1 MTVAPPGRGTRSG
14 PRRLGG
20 AVALIALSTAMLVAV
35 IALDVYVN
43 SFLATVVGFGY
54 PLVMLIAFALRRDAD
69 TNPAFQKRMFGW
81 SAGICAVAFVAY
93 LAGSTAWTNLILGSG
108 RTVRAVVVDEKV
120 TDSLHGTG
128 RAYTLAAT
136 ELNDEVPG
144 GPLEERDALFKRGDV
159 ITVRMDPA
167 GRVAPKLPGEVGSP
181 AYLLLFLG
189 CNVLIDG
196 AVLWSVRRPGPSAVR
211 AVDRPGR
218 PVA

>member
-1 MTVAPPGRGTRSG
+1 MTLDQSEQGTRSG
-14 PRRLGG
+14 PRRVGG
-20 AVALIALSTAMLVAV
+20 ALVLVALSTAMLVAV

-69 TNPAFQKRMFGW
+69 TNPAFQKRMFVYGT
-81 SAGICAVAFVAY
+81 AVCAVAFVAY
-93 LAGSTAWTNLILGSG
+93 LSGSVAWTNLILGSG
-108 RTVRAVVVDEKV
+108 RTVDAVVLDEKV

-144 GPLEERDALFKRGDV
+144 GPLEEPDARFKRGDV
-159 ITVRMDPA
+159 VAVRMDPA

-181 AYLLLFLG
+181 AYPLLFIG
-189 CNVLIDG
+189 CNVLIAG
-196 AVLWSVRRPGPSAVR
+196 TVLWSVRRPGPSPA
-211 AVDRPGR
+211 
-218 PVA
+218 

>member
-1 MTVAPPGRGTRSG
+1 MTLDQPVQGARSG

-20 AVALIALSTAMLVAV
+20 AVGIIALSTAVLVAV

-43 SFLATVVGFGY
+43 TFLATLVGLGY

-69 TNPAFQKRMFGW
+69 TNPVFQKRMFAW
-81 SAGICAVAFVAY
+81 STGICAVAFVAY
-93 LAGSTAWTNLILGSG
+93 LSGSAAWTNLILGAG
-108 RTVRAVVVDEKV
+108 RTVDAVVLSEKV

-128 RAYTLAAT
+128 RAYTLAST

-144 GPLEERDALFKRGDV
+144 GPLVERDALFQRGDV
-159 ITVRMDPA
+159 VTVRMDPA
-167 GRVAPKLPGEVGSP
+167 GRVAPKLPGEVDSS

-196 AVLWSVRRPGPSAVR
+196 TVLWSVRRPGPAP
-211 AVDRPGR
+211 A
-218 PVA
+218 